1 MRPAIQTISLR
12 LPLGLGSVNCY
23 LVASGA
29 GRVLIDTGVSG
40 RRSELLRA
48 LSLAGCTPANLKL
61 IVLTHGDFD
70 HGGNAA
76 FLRKRFG
83 ARVAM
88 HIKDA
93 GMVEYGD
100 MFWNRKQ
107 DNPVLRAIAPLVFR
121 LPPSD
126 RFRPDVLLED
136 GVNLAEFGWDA
147 QALNLPGHSSGS
159 LGFLTRAGEL
169 FCGDLFVNSKRPV
182 LNDLMDDLA
191 AARAS
196 VERLKGMG
204 VKTVYPGHGGS
215 FEWKDLDTT
224 ETQRKKK
231 RKIFTTK
238 GTKNTKK
245 EKEEK
250 ED

>member
-1 MRPAIQTISLR
+1 MIPDIHTIRLR

-23 LVASGA
+23 LVAAAG
-29 GRVLIDTGVSG
+29 GRVLVDTGVSG
-40 RRSELLRA
+40 RRGELLKA
-48 LSLAGCTPANLKL
+48 LNLAGCTPANLKL

-76 FLRKRFG
+76 FLRKKFG

-100 MFWNRKQ
+100 MFWNRKTSS
-107 DNPVLRAIAPLVFR
+107 PLLRVIAPLLFGF
-121 LPPSD
+121 PPSD

-136 GVNLAEFGWDA
+136 GTSLAEFGWDA

-159 LGFLTRAGEL
+159 LAFLTPAGEL
-169 FCGDLFVNSKRPV
+169 FCGDLVVNSKRPV
-182 LNDLMDDLA
+182 LNDILDDPA
-191 AARAS
+191 AARES

-204 VKTVYPGHGGS
+204 VKTVYPGHGES
-215 FEWKDLDTT
+215 FAWENL
-224 ETQRKKK
+224 ETN
-231 RKIFTTK
+231 F
-238 GTKNTKK
+238 
-245 EKEEK
+245 
-250 ED
+250 